1 MNNNL
6 RIRLYYIFLLAITM
20 WAGLATRHS
29 PDFFPAFISEY
40 GGDILYAT
48 FAVFGLRFLWIRP
61 QLWKVILGGFIFCVL
76 IEIQQLCQAPWLVHL
91 RNTFPFGLILGYGFL
106 WSDIVCYA
114 GGALLA
120 YPFCHVGEA
129 LLKRTNAKA

>member
-6 RIRLYYIFLLAITM
+6 RIRLYYVLLLAVTM
-20 WAGLATRHS
+20 WAGLATRHT
-29 PDFFPAFISEY
+29 PDLFPKFISEY

-48 FAVFGLRFLWIRP
+48 FAVFGLRFLWLKP
-61 QLWKVILGGFIFCVL
+61 ALWKILLAGFIYCVL
-76 IEIQQLCQAPWLVHL
+76 IEIQQCCQAPWLVQL

-114 GGALLA
+114 AGVLLA
-120 YPFCHVGEA
+120 WPFCLVGE
-129 LLKRTNAKA
+129 KIWKSGNARV